1 MHSCLLFLSPLLAN
15 SRALGP
21 LLKIGSQLPVDDY
34 ASRITPR
41 YSVIQPRQPAQ
52 FLISVKCVVLR
63 LVWVGCS
70 VVKWFGSTDRE
81 MRTNL
86 LSNIES
92 FAEHLTPSLIN
103 DKIFTNLAQGFSDLS
118 PKLRELTI

>member
-1 MHSCLLFLSPLLAN
+1 M
-15 SRALGP
+15 
-21 LLKIGSQLPVDDY
+21 
-34 ASRITPR
+34 
-41 YSVIQPRQPAQ
+41 
-52 FLISVKCVVLR
+52 KCVVLR
-63 LVWVGCS
+63 LAWTGCS

-103 DKIFTNLAQGFSDLS
+103 DKIFINLAQGFSDLS
-118 PKLRELTI
+118 PKLRELTIRSIVVLAPKVCLTLSHPIRNSLVIKEKR